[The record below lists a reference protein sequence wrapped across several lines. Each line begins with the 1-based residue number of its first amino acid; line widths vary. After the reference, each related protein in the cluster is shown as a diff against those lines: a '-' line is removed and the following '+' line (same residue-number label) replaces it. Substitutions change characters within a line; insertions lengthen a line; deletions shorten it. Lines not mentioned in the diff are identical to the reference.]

1 MFSAARTILAA
12 SWVGRLGEFVG
23 WRMTSAPCIIS
34 TRATSGT
41 LISPQGIMAS
51 RPSPVSTTGKISAM
65 LWARQIRIH
74 KIVRGGEGS
83 GIDPPVAQDGCTG
96 RIDQKTGVEITARP
110 LRVALELMAT
120 DVESM
125 SAGGRLQRLGD
136 RAGDRAAGLFDPFP

>member
-51 RPSPVSTTGKISAM
+51 RPSPVSPTGKISGHAV
-65 LWARQIRIH
+65 AH
-74 KIVRGGEGS
+74 KIPTKKSVGGGEG
-83 GIDPPVAQDGCTG
+83 GGFAPPVAQDDCTG
-96 RIDQKTGVEITARP
+96 RIDQKTGIEITAR
-110 LRVALELMAT
+110 
-120 DVESM
+120 
-125 SAGGRLQRLGD
+125 
-136 RAGDRAAGLFDPFP
+136 